1 MKRVFSLLLAA
12 CLVLGLSACSQK
24 GQKAPDQNSS
34 AQVSSEQSGKDQ
46 SETEQVIT
54 GVVNRLDDYLVL
66 LDENGEYLVFDFG
79 VDVDPTGLE
88 EGDSVT
94 VHYNGE
100 LGNEDE
106 PPVAVSIDKAAN

>member
-24 GQKAPDQNSS
+24 GQKAPDQDSS
-34 AQVSSEQSGKDQ
+34 AQVSSAQTDPDQ
-46 SETEQVIT
+46 VEAEAVID
-54 GVVNRLDDYLVL
+54 GIVNRIGDFLVL
-66 LDENGEYLVFDFG
+66 LDKDGNYLIFDFG

-100 LGNEDE
+100 LGNEKE
-106 PPVAVSIDKAAN
+106 PPVAVLIEKTAN